1 MNSVDLPLFVAASI
15 VLAAIIAGLMVVV
28 GVTRLARRPGVLSD
42 GSGDVAGADRIA
54 RVDRWTASI
63 VAIWVAGALLG
74 TFVLGNRSSLTAL
87 LYVAALVGIGY
98 GLTVFTETGRRLLK
112 AVPQTWLIGAQTF
125 RIVGGV
131 FLIAATYDAVPAY
144 FAIPAGWGDLLT
156 GVAALLVAIWWAR
169 RAPFARRAAWAWN
182 IFGLLDLLVALGI
195 GTAVLAAP
203 AATLFG
209 GSPQWLEQAAQGFQ
223 PFGPAIF
230 PVSFPLALVPTFIV
244 PLSIVLH
251 LLSLRKLATEGA
263 WVGDAAGSEKEIT
276 SSSGLNSQTA

>member
-1 MNSVDLPLFVAASI
+1 MNPVDLSPFVAASI
-15 VLAAIIAGLMVVV
+15 VLAAIIAGLLVVV

-42 GSGDVAGADRIA
+42 GSDDLAGADRIA

-63 VAIWVAGALLG
+63 VAIWVAGALLT
-74 TFVLGNRSSLTAL
+74 TFVFGNRSSLTAL
-87 LYVAALVGIGY
+87 LYVATLVGIGY
-98 GLTVFTETGRRLLK
+98 GLMVFTETGRRLLE

-131 FLIAATYDAVPAY
+131 FLIAAMYDAVPAY

-156 GVAALLVAIWWAR
+156 GVAALLVAVWWAR
-169 RAPFARRAAWAWN
+169 RAPLARQAAWAWN

-195 GTAVLAAP
+195 GTSLLAGP
-203 AATLFG
+203 AAALFG
-209 GSPQWLEQAAQGFQ
+209 GSPHWLEQAAQGFQ

-251 LLSLRKLATEGA
+251 LLSLRKLAMEGA
-263 WVGDAAGSEKEIT
+263 RVAEAAGSEKGIT
-276 SSSGLNSQTA
+276 SSSGLNSQAA